1 MDINKVW
8 LSGVVIT
15 KPVLTKLSSQVPS
28 CSFRLQV
35 TERYVNKRNED
46 LSRQNIITIES
57 LGRSAERVAETIK
70 QGSRYTVDGYIR
82 VDVSGDGSESI
93 RIRSFAIYPDET
105 SDNIVY
111 KEGIKQALE
120 ILSKSKNLES
130 AKEALEQIIR

>member
-35 TERYVNKRNED
+35 TERYVNKRNEE
-46 LSRQNIITIES
+46 LSRQNIITVES
-57 LGRSAERVAETIK
+57 LGKSAERIAETIK

-82 VDVSGDGSESI
+82 VDLTHDGESI

-105 SDNIVY
+105 SDNVIY